1 MKVLIIYDIHSN
13 ENTLNKLRKEL
24 KKYLF
29 HVQFSV
35 FEGELDSNELKK
47 IKFWIQ
53 KHIDFTVDS
62 VIIYKFKY
70 FNDEKNKEILGFNKN
85 DCLDTN
91 GIW

>member
-1 MKVLIIYDIHSN
+1 MKVLIIYDISSN

-35 FEGELDSNELKK
+35 FEGELTTTELKEIKQWIDKNINLK
-47 IKFWIQ
+47 I
-53 KHIDFTVDS
+53 DS

-70 FNDEKNKEILGFNKN
+70 FDNIKNKEIIGLNKN
-85 DCLDTN
+85 ECLDTN
-91 GIW
+91 GVW